1 MQLRP
6 DKFKIKWIK
15 IMKTNIPSMRIGQLE
30 CLINFLAR
38 KKLRVWER
46 LKRIVRLKMK
56 MILKMIQT
64 LKVITLMIQ
73 KTLIVKLRI
82 NLNNLSQRIQEM
94 RKTVKTRNLM
104 PRLTRK
110 LKRKF
115 KRKWMQMLL
124 VED

>member
-38 KKLRVWER
+38 KKLRVRER
-46 LKRIVRLKMK
+46 LKRIVKLKMK
-56 MILKMIQT
+56 IILKMIQT

-73 KTLIVKLRI
+73 KTLIVKLKT

-104 PRLTRK
+104 PRLTK
-110 LKRKF
+110 EL
-115 KRKWMQMLL
+115 
-124 VED
+124 